1 MQSRRKLLAGL
12 GSATTV
18 ALAGCSQNAFS
29 EPEPPSKSDVERDL
43 NAFHPA
49 DTATCTGDEEGEI
62 NIAQHPDFANQLS
75 FDGVFL
81 TPTPCYDIEIEDE
94 TYDEEN
100 GVYTLTIHGVEAS
113 SSCEDCTGAT
123 TYSGGLTFTGDL
135 PLTFR
140 VKHKSEVD
148 ETTKELDLV

>member
-29 EPEPPSKSDVERDL
+29 EPEPPSEDNVERDL

-49 DTATCTGDEEGEI
+49 ETATCTGDEAGEI
-62 NIAQHPDFANQLS
+62 NISQHPDFANQLS

-81 TPTPCYDIEIEDE
+81 TPTPCYDIEIASEE
-94 TYDEEN
+94 YDEEN
-100 GVYTLTIHGVEAS
+100 GVYTLTIRSVKTGDN
-113 SSCEDCTGAT
+113 CENCTGAT

-140 VKHKSEVD
+140 VKHDSETD
-148 ETTKELDLV
+148 ERSKEMDLV